1 MPKLIAKKNSSTK
14 DIGKLNSNCYKG
26 KKNFFNEW
34 PKEACRCRLKNLFS
48 KIIDFLK
55 HFFTHFT
62 FMRKTKKNCII
73 NFSHK
78 NFSLENRFFS
88 FFYTTDSNRLC
99 STNIIS
105 SAMAYTL
112 WQNNNVFVFSFEDD
126 AKCIRFIIYKHSS
139 ENKSSMCNQKYID
152 I

>member
-1 MPKLIAKKNSSTK
+1 MLQRLKKNFQWVAQRRLPLRIEEFIFKNHWFPQAFFHSFYFYEKNKKKNS
-14 DIGKLNSNCYKG
+14 
-26 KKNFFNEW
+26 
-34 PKEACRCRLKNLFS
+34 
-48 KIIDFLK
+48 
-55 HFFTHFT
+55 
-62 FMRKTKKNCII
+62 II

-78 NFSLENRFFS
+78 DFSVENSFFS

>member
-26 KKNFFNEW
+26 KKKFFNEW

-78 NFSLENRFFS
+78 NFSLENS
-88 FFYTTDSNRLC
+88 FFLSFIPPTPTDCVVQTSYLLQWLILYDKTTMFLFFPLRMMPNAFDLLYINTVQKTSLLC
-99 STNIIS
+99 AIKNI
-105 SAMAYTL
+105 
-112 WQNNNVFVFSFEDD
+112 
-126 AKCIRFIIYKHSS
+126 
-139 ENKSSMCNQKYID
+139 
-152 I
+152 